1 MKFRIK
7 VEELFNGEKEYTPQ
21 AKVNWYDLRWE
32 NICRFSGKD
41 TYKYTSTTGRYIYKT
56 KEEALQEIKIYKSY
70 LGIEESK
77 KVKKTTY
84 LELK

>member
-7 VEELFNGEKEYTPQ
+7 VEELNNGEKEYTPQ
-21 AKVNWYDLRWE
+21 VKVNWYDLQWE
-32 NICRFSGKD
+32 NICGFSGKD
-41 TYKYTSTTGRYIYKT
+41 TYRYTSTTGRYIYKT
-56 KEEALQEIKIYKSY
+56 KEEALQKIEIYKTH

-84 LELK
+84 VQY

>member
-21 AKVNWYDLRWE
+21 AKVNWYDLQWE
-32 NICRFSGKD
+32 NICYAGPG
-41 TYKYTSTTGRYIYKT
+41 TYRYTSTTRRYIYKT